1 MTLVAFAV
9 ENANVAD
16 VAVVGLAGLESMVT
30 EGLALVLPL
39 PLLGAV
45 IVHEARAWFE
55 PAVLATRMLKAC
67 EPSESP
73 VSVTGDVQ
81 ATAVVLSVEHVVV
94 VAPEDVQL
102 MVAEVADVLAGGCAV
117 SVTVGTT
124 CGQRCGGREAGDCAG
139 EEQKCDGRGEE
150 AAGGHGDQLR
160 TLRAM
165 CGARPVHRATQVLVF
180 SSGNAE
186 TPTGTR
192 RSRKRKAVPA
202 PFGVLGAR
210 IQRVA
215 AVTHLE
221 SR

>member
-16 VAVVGLAGLESMVT
+16 VAVVGLAGLASMVT

-39 PLLGAV
+39 PLLAAV
-45 IVHEARAWFE
+45 IVHKARAWFE

-124 CGQRCGGREAGDCAG
+124 VVSG
-139 EEQKCDGRGEE
+139 
-150 AAGGHGDQLR
+150 AAD
-160 TLRAM
+160 AK
-165 CGARPVHRATQVLVF
+165 PATAPAKSRSATVD
-180 SSGNAE
+180 E
-186 TPTGTR
+186 TR
-192 RSRKRKAVPA
+192 RREDMGINSER
-202 PFGVLGAR
+202 
-210 IQRVA
+210 
-215 AVTHLE
+215 
-221 SR
+221 